1 MHASLPFSRRKSSAH
16 SGEESRERTHIGI
29 SERFGDLDGAP
40 HIEQLRA
47 YDRTVAAWAA
57 GEAVEVTYCAH
68 WEGVSA
74 ALSTAVDNTISC
86 TALM

>member
-1 MHASLPFSRRKSSAH
+1 MRR
-16 SGEESRERTHIGI
+16 ES
-29 SERFGDLDGAP
+29 DLDEFAESQDVLAAAVKLFDYPAPAMDGAP